1 MPPAAP
7 PSPATTATQ
16 STSINRIWALVPSAG
31 IGQRASAG
39 APGQTPQA
47 APQAKQYR
55 RLLGQSLL
63 AHTLQA
69 LLQVPAIERIA
80 VVIAPGDTQFE
91 QLPEH
96 ALPRVQAHAVGGA
109 SRAESVRNG
118 LAVLQQAYGAQP
130 QDWVLVHDAARCL
143 LTPALVQ
150 RLFDA
155 CLGDAVGGLLALPL
169 PDTLKQQA
177 QAQPPAAQNGAARS
191 AQTVPRSGK
200 WLAQTPQLFRLQLLS
215 QALARPDLDA
225 ITDEASAIEALG
237 QQPLL
242 VPSSAHNIKI
252 TYPEDFAL
260 AEALLRARQ
269 QGQVAP
275 AATTT
280 PAAVRP

>member
-7 PSPATTATQ
+7 PSPAPAPNA
-16 STSINRIWALVPSAG
+16 NRIWALVPSAG

-39 APGQTPQA
+39 APGQAPHA

-80 VVIAPGDTQFE
+80 VVIAPGDTQFQ

-118 LAVLQQAYGAQP
+118 LAVLQQTYGAQP

-150 RLFDA
+150 RLLDA

-177 QAQPPAAQNGAARS
+177 QAGAARS

-269 QGQVAP
+269 QEQAGPAAITAP
-275 AATTT
+275 AA
-280 PAAVRP
+280 PATVQP